1 MQNKLKIVFM
11 GTPDFAVPTLE
22 RLIEKHEVL
31 GVFTQ
36 PDKPKGRHMTLT
48 PPEVKVCAMSHNI
61 PVFQP
66 SSVKHGE
73 AMPILNELNP
83 DVIVVAA
90 YGQILKSDILEFPK
104 YGCINAH
111 GSILPK
117 YRGAAPIQRAV
128 LDGEVEAGVTSMM
141 MGEGLDTG
149 DMLVMKKVKIGE
161 NETAGELFDRLSNLA
176 ADVIEET
183 LENIDSITPVPQNDE
198 ESTYAKMLSKE
209 ECPINWNKSAQEIH
223 NQVRGLNPWPT
234 ATTTCNSVVFKIH
247 STLLTDRKTNDVPGT
262 IKIEKGHIF
271 VATGDNREIEICDL
285 QPQGSKR
292 MDAKSYLLGHN
303 LEGVFE

>member
-1 MQNKLKIVFM
+1 MVSNMKVVFM
-11 GTPDFAVPTLE
+11 GTPDFAVPILE
-22 RLIEKHEVL
+22 RLIEKHEVV

-36 PDKPKGRHMTLT
+36 PDKPQGRHMTLT
-48 PPEVKVCAMSHNI
+48 PSDVKVCAEAHNV

-66 SSVKHGE
+66 ESLKNGE
-73 AMPILNELNP
+73 AMPILNELEP

-90 YGQILKSDILEFPK
+90 YGQILRSDVLNFPK

-128 LDGEVEAGVTSMM
+128 IDGEAEAGVTSML

-149 DMLVMKKVKIGE
+149 DMLLIKKVTIGE
-161 NETAGELFDRLSNLA
+161 NETAGELFDRLAVLA

-183 LENIDSITPVPQNDE
+183 LDNLESITPKKQDDAL
-198 ESTYAKMLSKE
+198 SSYAKMLSKD
-209 ECPINWNKSAQEIH
+209 ECPIDWTLDAQTIH
-223 NQVRGLNPWPT
+223 NKVRGLNPWPT
-234 ATTTCNSVVFKIH
+234 ATTELNSVIFKVH
-247 STLLTDRKTNDVPGT
+247 ATLLTQNTTEKAPGT
-262 IKIEKGHIF
+262 VRIDKGRIF
-271 VATGDNREIEICDL
+271 VATGDNLEIEIIEL
-285 QPQGSKR
+285 QPQGGKR

-303 LEGVFE
+303 LEGVFS

>member
-1 MQNKLKIVFM
+1 MRIVYM

-22 RLIEKHEVL
+22 RLIEKHEVV

-48 PPEVKVCAMSHNI
+48 PPDVKVCAEAHNI

-66 SSVKHGE
+66 ESVKHGE
-73 AMPILNELNP
+73 AMPILNDLKP

-90 YGQILKSDILEFPK
+90 YGQILKNDILEFPK

-128 LDGEVEAGVTSMM
+128 IDGEKEAGVTSML

-149 DMLVMKKVKIGE
+149 DMLIAKKVTIGE
-161 NETAGELFDRLSNLA
+161 NETAGELFDRLANLA

-183 LENIDSITPVPQNDE
+183 LENITEITPIPQNDA
-198 ESTYAKMLSKE
+198 ESSYAKMLSKE
-209 ECPINWNKSAQEIH
+209 DCPIDWTRTAQQIH
-223 NQVRGLNPWPT
+223 DQVRGLNPWPT
-234 ATTTCNSVVFKIH
+234 ASTIYNSVIFKVH
-247 STLLTDRKTNDVPGT
+247 STLLTQNKSKNKPGT
-262 IKIEKGHIF
+262 ITTDKGRIF
-271 VATGDNREIEICDL
+271 VATGDNDIEIIEL
-285 QPQGSKR
+285 QPQGGKR
-292 MDAKSYLLGHN
+292 MDAKSYLLGHT
-303 LEGVFE
+303 LEGDFE